1 MNATRTIVLLSIVG
15 LLVCGAPALGQS
27 PEDLMAVRGAFA
39 DALNAHDLDAVVS
52 FLADDFVFDW
62 VGMPTLIVGPAQF
75 RASLEGQYMHSPDW
89 HTDEGRVFATDNVV
103 VVEHAAMGTQT
114 GPLAELPDLEPQ
126 GNPWAWYHVDIY
138 EFEGDKIKRLT
149 SYGDTAGVY
158 MSMGVMPVPEM
169 PDFVPSIAVPAHEPT
184 GLSPLEANAEH
195 VRRWNS
201 HDAASMAKI
210 YHADCTVFAGPL
222 GMELDRVA
230 MTAMNEVFFSA
241 FPDVELEIVRTI
253 DLGNG
258 WVLTELLWQATH
270 QGTFFGIPPMGYAT
284 ENRGVWLVHYTA
296 DGLVREGAFYYDNLT
311 LMTQMTTPEWPLD
324 GIWVSTVPT
333 PLGNLV
339 MTTTYVA
346 QDAARTMYS
355 GSLEE
360 INAMPLLAEIYPDAD
375 PTPKWAGGHAVKVGR
390 HQYEATYLGY
400 SVKIVDSEIGRT
412 TEFVGL
418 FTVKA
423 YFQLTGPDQLSGHGT
438 GSYYLAAQDANRD
451 GFPDE
456 GEEPVVCVPWEWTG
470 RRLTTMPGCVPT
482 PMP

>member
-1 MNATRTIVLLSIVG
+1 MNATRTIVLLSVIGV
-15 LLVCGAPALGQS
+15 LVYGAPALGQS
-27 PEDLMAVRGAFA
+27 PEDLMAIRGAFA
-39 DALNAHDLDAVVS
+39 DGLNAHDLDAVVS

-75 RASLEGQYMHSPDW
+75 RASVEGQYMHSPDW
-89 HTDEGRVFATDNVV
+89 HTDEGRVFATGNVV

-138 EFEGDKIKRLT
+138 EFEGDKVKRLT

-158 MSMGVMPVPEM
+158 MSMGVMPAPEM
-169 PDFVPSIAVPAHEPT
+169 PDFTPSIAVPAHEAT

-201 HDAASMAKI
+201 RDAASMAKI
-210 YHADCTVFAGPL
+210 YHADCTIFAGPL

-241 FPDVELEIVRTI
+241 FPDVELEIIRTI
-253 DLGNG
+253 DLADG

-296 DGLVREGAFYYDNLT
+296 DGLVSEGAFYYDNLT
-311 LMTQMTTPEWPLD
+311 LMTQMTTPEYSLD
-324 GIWVSTVPT
+324 GPWITSIPT
-333 PLGNLV
+333 PMGNLIFAGSWR
-339 MTTTYVA
+339 A
-346 QDAARTMYS
+346 QDRAGTMFTAEMEHVNTY
-355 GSLEE
+355 
-360 INAMPLLAEIYPDAD
+360 PLLSDLYPEVDAS
-375 PTPKWAGGHAVKVGR
+375 KFSSVLGVKVGR
-390 HQYEATYLGY
+390 NTYEMTGLEYHTKTVAPGHTE
-400 SVKIVDSEIGRT
+400 IVGIAVVRGTFEQ
-412 TEFVGL
+412 V
-418 FTVKA
+418 
-423 YFQLTGPDQLSGHGT
+423 GPDLIQGQGT
-438 GSYYLAAQDANRD
+438 GAYYLASQDADQD

-456 GEEPVVCVPWEWTG
+456 GQEPMLCVPWEWTTK
-470 RRLTTMPGCVPT
+470 RVTMMPGCVPT

>member
-1 MNATRTIVLLSIVG
+1 MITQRAAVVVLVAVILA
-15 LLVCGAPALGQS
+15 CGMP
-27 PEDLMAVRGAFA
+27 VRGQTPEELIAIHEA
-39 DALNAHDLDAVVS
+39 QLEAMNAHDLDTMMSYWAE
-52 FLADDFVFDW
+52 D
-62 VGMPTLIVGPAQF
+62 GMYLLV
-75 RASLEGQYMHSPDW
+75 HSPPAVPKAYVRGGFAQRFAARPDF
-89 HTDEGRVFATDNVV
+89 HMVMSRVLAAEGV
-103 VVEHAAMGTQT
+103 VVEEGLTVYTDAAVGVEVVI
-114 GPLAELPDLEPQ
+114 P
-126 GNPWAWYHVDIY
+126 HISIY
-138 EFEGDKIKRLT
+138 DFAGDKIKMVT
-149 SYGDTAGVY
+149 SYNDQLG
-158 MSMGVMPVPEM
+158 SMVLRGEIPAPEM
-169 PDFVPSIAVPAHEPT
+169 PDFTPSIDVPAHEAT

-195 VRRWNS
+195 IRRWNS

-210 YHADCTVFAGPL
+210 YHADCTIFAGPL

-241 FPDVELEIVRTI
+241 FPDVELEIIRTI
-253 DLGNG
+253 DLADG

-296 DGLVREGAFYYDNLT
+296 DGLVSEGAFYYDNLT

-390 HQYEATYLGY
+390 HQYEAIYLGY

-423 YFQLTGPDQLSGHGT
+423 YFQLTGPDQLSGQGMA
-438 GSYYLAAQDANRD
+438 SYYLAGQDADRD
-451 GFPDE
+451 GFPDD

-482 PMP
+482 SMP